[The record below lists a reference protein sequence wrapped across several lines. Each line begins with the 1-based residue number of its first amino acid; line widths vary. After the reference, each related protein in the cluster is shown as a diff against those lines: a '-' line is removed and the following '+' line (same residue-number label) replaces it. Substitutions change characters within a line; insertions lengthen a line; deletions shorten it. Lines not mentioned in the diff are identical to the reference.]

1 MVITP
6 LLVSIATF
14 VSFSCADVPSA
25 HMPHSKAANSI
36 LFIMTLLGLVV
47 VFIGIRMKNGS
58 V

>member
-1 MVITP
+1 
-6 LLVSIATF
+6 
-14 VSFSCADVPSA
+14 
-25 HMPHSKAANSI
+25 MPHSKAANSI